1 MKKLFILPLILS
13 SFSTFADGHH
23 LMDFSLSNFCYQQPN
38 VQYRNGVYYF
48 PNESVGITDT
58 SICVYKDAYG
68 QYSSKGNIVKGYFD
82 GLWTGWDK
90 NGEIWLETYYINRK
104 VVPIVCRDDLLDFF
118 KDETYYDD
126 YDNPLTAFNRCDKE
140 NSEALV
146 TFDNGAEI
154 INGKREGSWDV
165 MYKDRGLDANYT
177 NGKLDGAVVNI
188 YYGKP
193 QIIKNTN
200 SKFFP
205 IIKEFNEIYKDGELV
220 SQELTLD
227 QTDLVDETDPIDEMI
242 LAIEKESALRSAYI
256 NNIAAK
262 VRTHWRFQGA
272 GYDWTAEVYVAQ
284 DRDGTVLAVDI
295 RNTNVGDS
303 NKAKTFINSIER
315 AVYKA
320 SPLPS
325 APDESVF
332 NEQLI
337 FTFKVN

>member
-82 GLWTGWDK
+82 GLWTGWDR

-126 YDNPLTAFNRCDKE
+126 YDNPLTAFNRCDT
-140 NSEALV
+140 EALGMIAGK
-146 TFDNGAEI
+146 GAEI
-154 INGKREGSWDV
+154 INGKREGYWGV
-165 MYKDRGLDANYT
+165 HFGDRVIGLNYVNGIL
-177 NGKLDGAVVNI
+177 NGKVTDTYLGEVHKTTGFRPVL
-188 YYGKP
+188 
-193 QIIKNTN
+193 Q
-200 SKFFP
+200 
-205 IIKEFNEIYKDGELV
+205 EFAKMYKDGELV

-227 QTDLVDETDPIDEMI
+227 QTESVDETDSIDEMI
-242 LAIEKESALRSAYI
+242 LAIEKESALRSSYI
-256 NNIAAK
+256 NNIAAR
-262 VRTHWRFQGA
+262 VRAHWRFQGA

-303 NKAKTFINSIER
+303 NKAKAFINSIER

>member
-1 MKKLFILPLILS
+1 MKKIITSIILIVSLS
-13 SFSTFADGHH
+13 AFADVEI
-23 LMDFSLSNFCYQQPN
+23 DFSLSDFCYQQPN

-82 GLWTGWDK
+82 GLWTGWDR

-126 YDNPLTAFNRCDKE
+126 YDNPLTAFNRCDTESLGMIAGKG
-140 NSEALV
+140 V
-146 TFDNGAEI
+146 EI
-154 INGKREGSWDV
+154 INGKREGYWGV
-165 MYKDRGLDANYT
+165 HFGDRVIGLNYVNGIL
-177 NGKLDGAVVNI
+177 NGKVTDTYLGEVHKTTGFRPVL
-188 YYGKP
+188 
-193 QIIKNTN
+193 Q
-200 SKFFP
+200 
-205 IIKEFNEIYKDGELV
+205 EFAKMYKDGELA

-227 QTDLVDETDPIDEMI
+227 QTELVDETDSIDEMI
-242 LAIEKESALRSAYI
+242 LAIEKESALRSSYI
-256 NNIAAK
+256 NNIAAR
-262 VRTHWRFQGA
+262 VRAHWRFQGA

-303 NKAKTFINSIER
+303 NKAKAFINSIER

-325 APDESVF
+325 APDKSVF